1 MMPQSTHTPAAVA
14 SPLSPHSITC
24 FSHIAL
30 PLVSPVHSV
39 SKSVS
44 DNWCKSQYLSGKE
57 PFWSNTLSKKIPLL
71 FSKYLPNAHCI
82 LEYFPWLPMAYL
94 NITSPMFADPLT
106 TAPSTQEGKLRLTPQ
121 LQTVS
126 GQPRTSQPWPSLV
139 LQNRHSLKS
148 QVGPKQLTTRETICN
163 PAGSPQIHV
172 FFLPRLPPPDTL
184 ACALGSSV
192 GFRRCSGHV
201 SAREPSFF
209 PMELKPYFCIHLA
222 RC

>member
-1 MMPQSTHTPAAVA
+1 
-14 SPLSPHSITC
+14 
-24 FSHIAL
+24 
-30 PLVSPVHSV
+30 
-39 SKSVS
+39 
-44 DNWCKSQYLSGKE
+44 
-57 PFWSNTLSKKIPLL
+57 
-71 FSKYLPNAHCI
+71 
-82 LEYFPWLPMAYL
+82 MAYL
-94 NITSPMFADPLT
+94 NITSPMFADPPT

-126 GQPRTSQPWPSLV
+126 GQPQMSQPPSLV